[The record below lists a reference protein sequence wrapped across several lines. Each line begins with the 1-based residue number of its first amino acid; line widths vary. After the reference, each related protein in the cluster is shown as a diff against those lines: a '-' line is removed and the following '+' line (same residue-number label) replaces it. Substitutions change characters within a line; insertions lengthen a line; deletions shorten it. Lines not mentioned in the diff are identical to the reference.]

1 MIDFLAGIMMA
12 MAVWGVVM
20 NYASDKLGE
29 DSAKNKR
36 IATVFLSGYVL
47 VEAFVVGVVFGG
59 LFL

>member
-47 VEAFVVGVVFGG
+47 VEAVVVGVVCGG

>member
-29 DSAKNKR
+29 DKEKDKR
-36 IATVFLSGYVL
+36 IVTVFLSGYVL

>member
-20 NYASDKLGE
+20 NYAIDKLGE
-29 DSAKNKR
+29 DNAKNKR
-36 IATVFLSGYVL
+36 IATVFLSGYIL

>member
-1 MIDFLAGIMMA
+1 MIGFLAGIMMA

-20 NYASDKLGE
+20 HYAGDKLGE
-29 DSAKNKR
+29 DKEKDKR
-36 IATVFLSGYVL
+36 IVTVFLSGYVL